1 MTSTNKNLNVKMLL
15 KSIFAIVMVAA
26 LLLGCVACKP
36 ADEGNDVNTGNTGN
50 TGNNNNNETDK
61 YEGLSDVEYAQAITL
76 DVLGGTLDTFASVA
90 GAYSDLAGISL
101 DNIGATAELN
111 VMLGDLAIDMLE
123 QAIFGTDDSGMD
135 MSFLSNVGLN
145 MELDSTADMA
155 QLQLALGLSNTEI
168 VKLFLLTDKETI
180 WAGAPALTDSFL
192 EVGLADMVVVP
203 NDAIPS
209 AMKGILS
216 IIPSEEKLAEILNR
230 YAALAVKEIDTVE
243 RTTETLELDGLK
255 QDATKLTIKI
265 YEQDALDAV
274 KAILNAAKTDADIKK
289 IVEDYGA
296 FYNDMMA
303 QNYGAY
309 DMQWENIDAYAEFT
323 KAIDEAL
330 TQLPAEAEDT
340 ENPIGLTLYVDKN
353 HNFIGWDMTFPG
365 QDNVICSTRMITE
378 GNNFKYLCEMGDVG
392 GEMKITGSG
401 TTNNGVITGTFTIT
415 SDGTAYVNMDLKDF
429 DMTDKDAISGTITLK
444 PTDDAI
450 DDLFGGPIPIP
461 GMSTV
466 AMEIKMDVT
475 KDKEDI
481 EIKLLGDGALFVG
494 LGMKSATKT
503 PAALQKPTNTVP
515 LTDQASVMG
524 LLAGMDF
531 TSVFTNL
538 RTAGVPEML
547 VTALEGLIP
556 AM

>member
-1 MTSTNKNLNVKMLL
+1 MTGKKMNVKMLL

-36 ADEGNDVNTGNTGN
+36 ADKGDDVNTGN

-61 YEGLSDVEYAQAITL
+61 YEGLSDVEYAQAITQDML
-76 DVLGGTLDTFASVA
+76 VGTVDTFASVA
-90 GAYSDLAGISL
+90 GAYKNLAGISL
-101 DNIGATAELN
+101 DNIGVSADMT
-111 VMLGDLAIDMLE
+111 VKLGDLAIDLLE
-123 QAIFGTDDSGMD
+123 QAIFGTADSGMD
-135 MSFLSNVGLN
+135 MSFLANIGLDL
-145 MELDSTADMA
+145 ELDSANGLT

-168 VKLFLLTDKETI
+168 VELLLMTDKETI

-192 EVGLADMVVVP
+192 EVDLTDMVVVP
-203 NDAIPS
+203 NA
-209 AMKGILS
+209 AMPNAMTGILS

-230 YAALAVKEIDTVE
+230 YVALAVKEIDAVE
-243 RTTETLELDGLK
+243 RATETLELDGMK

-265 YEQDALDAV
+265 YEQDALDAI

-289 IVEDYGA
+289 IVEDFGT
-296 FYNDMMA
+296 FYNEVQTDK
-303 QNYGAY
+303 
-309 DMQWENIDAYAEFT
+309 IDAYAEFT

-340 ENPIGLTLYVDKN
+340 ETFIGLTLYVDAK
-353 HNFIGWDMTFPG
+353 HNFIGLDLTVPG
-365 QDNVICSTRMITE
+365 QDNVICATRMITE

-392 GEMKITGSG
+392 GDMKITGSG
-401 TTNNGVITGTFTIT
+401 TTNNGVITGTFTVT

-461 GMSTV
+461 GLTTI
-466 AMEIKMDVT
+466 AMEIKMDIT

-481 EIKLLGDGALFVG
+481 EINLLGDGALFVG
-494 LGMKSATKT
+494 LGMKSNTKT
-503 PAALQKPTNTVP
+503 PATLQKPTNTVP

-556 AM
+556 PM

>member
-1 MTSTNKNLNVKMLL
+1 MTGKKMNVKMLL

-36 ADEGNDVNTGNTGN
+36 ADKGDDVNTGNTGN

-61 YEGLSDVEYAQAITL
+61 YEGLSDVEYAQAITQDML
-76 DVLGGTLDTFASVA
+76 VGTVDTFASVA
-90 GAYSDLAGISL
+90 GAYKNLAGISL
-101 DNIGATAELN
+101 DNIGVSADMT
-111 VMLGDLAIDMLE
+111 VKLGDLAIDLLE
-123 QAIFGTDDSGMD
+123 QAIFGTADSGMD
-135 MSFLSNVGLN
+135 MSFLANIGLDL
-145 MELDSTADMA
+145 ELDSANGLT

-168 VKLFLLTDKETI
+168 VELLLMTDKETI

-192 EVGLADMVVVP
+192 EVDLTDMVVVP
-203 NDAIPS
+203 NA
-209 AMKGILS
+209 AMPNAMTGILS

-230 YAALAVKEIDTVE
+230 YVALAVKEIDAVE
-243 RTTETLELDGLK
+243 RATETLELDGMK

-265 YEQDALDAV
+265 YEQDALDAI

-289 IVEDYGA
+289 IVEDFGT
-296 FYNDMMA
+296 FYNEVQTDK
-303 QNYGAY
+303 
-309 DMQWENIDAYAEFT
+309 IDAYAEFT

-340 ENPIGLTLYVDKN
+340 ETFIGLTLYVDAK
-353 HNFIGWDMTFPG
+353 HNFIGLDLTVPG
-365 QDNVICSTRMITE
+365 QDNVICATRMITE

-392 GEMKITGSG
+392 GDMKITGSG
-401 TTNNGVITGTFTIT
+401 TTNNGVITGTFTVT

-461 GMSTV
+461 GLTTI
-466 AMEIKMDVT
+466 AMEIKMDIT

-481 EIKLLGDGALFVG
+481 EINLLGDGALFVG
-494 LGMKSATKT
+494 LGMKSNTKT
-503 PAALQKPTNTVP
+503 PATLQKPTNTVP

-556 AM
+556 PM

>member
-1 MTSTNKNLNVKMLL
+1 MTGKKMNVKMLL

-36 ADEGNDVNTGNTGN
+36 ADKGDDVNTGNTG

-61 YEGLSDVEYAQAITL
+61 YEGLSDVEYAQAITQDML
-76 DVLGGTLDTFASVA
+76 AGTVDTFTSVA
-90 GAYSDLAGISL
+90 GAYKNLAGISL
-101 DNIGATAELN
+101 DNIGVSADMT
-111 VMLGDLAIDMLE
+111 VKLGDLAIDMLE
-123 QAIFGTDDSGMD
+123 QAIFGTADSGMD
-135 MSFLSNVGLN
+135 MSFLANIGLG
-145 MELDSTADMA
+145 MELDSANGLT

-168 VKLFLLTDKETI
+168 VKLLLLTDKETI

-192 EVGLADMVVVP
+192 EVGLTDMVVVP
-203 NDAIPS
+203 NA
-209 AMKGILS
+209 AMPNALTGILS

-230 YAALAVKEIDTVE
+230 YVALAVKEIETVE
-243 RTTETLELDGLK
+243 RATETLELDGLK

-274 KAILNAAKTDADIKK
+274 KAILTAAKTDADIKK
-289 IVEDYGA
+289 IVEDFGA
-296 FYNDMMA
+296 FYNEVQMD
-303 QNYGAY
+303 
-309 DMQWENIDAYAEFT
+309 NIDAYAEFT
-323 KAIDEAL
+323 KGIDEAL

-340 ENPIGLTLYVDKN
+340 ENPIGLTLYVDAK
-353 HNFIGWDMTFPG
+353 HNFIGYDLTVPG
-365 QDNVICSTRMITE
+365 QDNVICATRMITE

-392 GEMKITGSG
+392 GDMKITGSG

-444 PTDDAI
+444 PTDNAI

-461 GMSTV
+461 GLTTI
-466 AMEIKMDVT
+466 AMEIKMDIT

-481 EIKLLGDGALFVG
+481 EINLLGDGALFVG
-494 LGMKSATKT
+494 LGMKSAIKN
-503 PAALQKPTNTVP
+503 PAALQKPTNTVS

-556 AM
+556 PM